1 MEKLKSKDKKLFDSV
16 KKIHLIAPS
25 VWAYK
30 EKRARR
36 ISKIYD
42 LLLCILPFEPPY
54 FEKYGLRAE
63 YIGHPIFDDDGKYST
78 KYTRNDLSKAYGVS
92 YDDIIIILT
101 PGSRESEV
109 DRIYPIMIKA
119 INLLKERYR
128 YTYKDYHIFTF
139 ANNNTRDLVD
149 FTAHE
154 YEFNTKIITNETEK
168 AKILSCANVAL
179 AKSGTNTFE
188 FNIYGVPLV
197 ITYTFNWLT
206 NKIVKKVVKIKYA
219 NLVNIL
225 ANEEIIPE
233 FVLDNV
239 DPSQIAEQ
247 LNKFLKDRQ
256 LGKKQIEDTKNIIKQ
271 LGYNC
276 PEKASYCGATKI
288 LDLIMNQ
295 NSEDQ
300 DKNENKKEKDE
311 DEKNNS

>member
-1 MEKLKSKDKKLFDSV
+1 MSKN
-16 KKIHLIAPS
+16 
-25 VWAYK
+25 
-30 EKRARR
+30 
-36 ISKIYD
+36 
-42 LLLCILPFEPPY
+42 
-54 FEKYGLRAE
+54 
-63 YIGHPIFDDDGKYST
+63 YS
-78 KYTRNDLSKAYGVS
+78 VS

-109 DRIYPIMIKA
+109 ERIYPIMIKA
-119 INLLKERYR
+119 INILKERYC

-139 ANNNTRDLVD
+139 ANSNTRDLVD

-154 YEFNTKIITNETEK
+154 YEFKTKIITNETEK

-197 ITYTFNWLT
+197 VTYTFNWFT
-206 NKIVKKVVKIKYA
+206 NKIVKRVVKIKYA

-225 ANEEIIPE
+225 ANQEIIPE

-247 LNKFLKDRQ
+247 LNKFLKDKQ
-256 LGKKQIEDTKNIIKQ
+256 LCKKQIEDTRNIIKQ

-288 LDLIMNQ
+288 LNLILDIKDDNKENGEKQ
-295 NSEDQ
+295 ED
-300 DKNENKKEKDE
+300 NTNKLESN
-311 DEKNNS
+311 EKNTN

>member
-1 MEKLKSKDKKLFDSV
+1 M
-16 KKIHLIAPS
+16 
-25 VWAYK
+25 
-30 EKRARR
+30 
-36 ISKIYD
+36 
-42 LLLCILPFEPPY
+42 
-54 FEKYGLRAE
+54 
-63 YIGHPIFDDDGKYST
+63 DG
-78 KYTRNDLSKAYGVS
+78 
-92 YDDIIIILT
+92 
-101 PGSRESEV
+101 
-109 DRIYPIMIKA
+109 
-119 INLLKERYR
+119 
-128 YTYKDYHIFTF
+128 
-139 ANNNTRDLVD
+139 
-149 FTAHE
+149 
-154 YEFNTKIITNETEK
+154 
-168 AKILSCANVAL
+168 
-179 AKSGTNTFE
+179 
-188 FNIYGVPLV
+188 
-197 ITYTFNWLT
+197 
-206 NKIVKKVVKIKYA
+206 A